1 MRAAL
6 AIVLAAALPAAAQAL
21 YKWVDEKGVT
31 HYSESPPEKGSAAKI
46 ELKVPPGGAPAAPDW
61 KEREIESRKQR
72 IERDSK
78 AGEQAAREA
87 RETAERARRCR
98 AAQVALDLLRN
109 GRRVYKLD
117 DKGQRVY
124 LEDGQRPAL
133 IQERERD
140 ARENCT

>member
-1 MRAAL
+1 MTRAAL

-72 IERDSK
+72 IERD
-78 AGEQAAREA
+78 QAAREA
-87 RETAERARRCR
+87 REAAEKARRCR

-124 LEDGQRPAL
+124 LEDEQRPAL